1 MCDRRILTED
11 EMRKLQELKT
21 VLLNADSL
29 TERNIMLKK
38 TEQLFSKSKQRH
50 KFMVTLN
57 ED

>member
-11 EMRKLQELKT
+11 EIRKLQELKT

-38 TEQLFSKSKQRH
+38 IEQLFSKSKQRH